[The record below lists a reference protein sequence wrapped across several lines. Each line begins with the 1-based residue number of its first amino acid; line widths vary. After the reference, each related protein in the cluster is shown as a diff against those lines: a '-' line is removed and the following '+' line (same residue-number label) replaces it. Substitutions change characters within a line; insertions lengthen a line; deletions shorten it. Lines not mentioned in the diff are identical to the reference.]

1 MDDFTN
7 RRLQLEQPTPDDA
20 SEGGGDA
27 VGKRGGKRG
36 GKAKAGASGRPR
48 GAAWPIMRFLF
59 GFTVVF
65 ALAIAAW
72 PHIPRQ
78 YESRAVIVLRP
89 TDVEARDQAQAMR
102 QPLDESAIQSE
113 IDAIS
118 STSIADTIIAVH
130 GLADDPEFTE
140 GRLPI
145 PRPQLIWPE
154 EGWVPTV
161 FFGEESRPVTQSA
174 LRHNLRER
182 MLVERDRRSYTLAIG
197 FRSTDPVKAEALTQ
211 TLLSTYLETQVER
224 KQRSAES
231 LHAWLTDR
239 VDLARSR
246 LMQSEEAYRGY
257 LARTGLLDRGAQ
269 ISLEAQLA
277 ALSADLAATRSQ
289 AIEAQTR
296 AASLL
301 AMRENGTLD
310 SAPEVLASPA
320 VRSLRERMTGALS
333 RTVVASPEF
342 QAISGEI
349 DAEVD
354 RIVRSAA
361 AQASALAEREELLRA
376 EIMSI
381 RTTLSERHEAELAA
395 ERLQIEAAN
404 DRTALEEALTRLK
417 DVAGTVQFRPDAEV
431 IMAPEVPDRAASPS
445 LLLALIGTFLAACLA
460 GALMNWRLIL
470 AGGRRLMA

>member
-7 RRLQLEQPTPDDA
+7 RRLKLEKHIPDEPSEGPVAMTGDA
-20 SEGGGDA
+20 SGE
-27 VGKRGGKRG
+27 RGGQIPRENG
-36 GKAKAGASGRPR
+36 VSQGIVRPI
-48 GAAWPIMRFLF
+48 ARFLL

-65 ALAIAAW
+65 ALAIAVW
-72 PHIPRQ
+72 PQLPRH

-89 TDVEARDQAQAMR
+89 TDVEANDQAQAMR

-118 STSIADTIIAVH
+118 STRIADTIIAVH
-130 GLADDPEFTE
+130 GLANDPEFTE
-140 GRLPI
+140 SRL
-145 PRPQLIWPE
+145 PRPQLVWPE
-154 EGWVPTV
+154 EGWLPAVH
-161 FFGEESRPVTQSA
+161 FGGDRGPISQSA
-174 LRHNLRER
+174 LRQNLRER

-224 KQRSAES
+224 KQRAAES
-231 LHAWLTDR
+231 LYAWLTDR
-239 VDLARSR
+239 VDLGRSR
-246 LMQSEEAYRGY
+246 LMQSEETYRAY

-277 ALSADLAATRSQ
+277 ALSTDLAATRSQ
-289 AIEAQTR
+289 AIEARTR
-296 AASLL
+296 SASLQ
-301 AMRENGTLD
+301 AMQQNGAID
-310 SAPEVLASPA
+310 SAPEVLASPTI
-320 VRSLRERMTGALS
+320 RSLRERMIGALS

-361 AQASALAEREELLRA
+361 SAAAALAEREELLQA
-376 EIMSI
+376 EIMNI
-381 RTTLSERHEAELAA
+381 RRTLSERHEAELAA

-417 DVAGTVQFRPDAEV
+417 DVAGAVNFRPDAEV
-431 IMAPEVPDRAASPS
+431 IMAPETPDRPASPS
-445 LLLALIGTFLAACLA
+445 LFMALIGTFLAACLA
-460 GALMNWRLIL
+460 GVLMNWRLIL
-470 AGGRRLMA
+470 VGGRRLMA

>member
-7 RRLQLEQPTPDDA
+7 RRLQLEQGTPDDA
-20 SEGGGDA
+20 SDEAGEA
-27 VGKRGGKRG
+27 TGKRSGKRG
-36 GKAKAGASGRPR
+36 GKAKGGAGGRRR
-48 GAAWPIMRFLF
+48 GAAWPIARFLF
-59 GFTVVF
+59 GFTIVF
-65 ALAIAAW
+65 AVAIAAW
-72 PHIPRQ
+72 PHLPRH

-118 STSIADTIIAVH
+118 STWIADTIIAVH
-130 GLADDPEFTE
+130 GLADDPEFNR
-140 GRLPI
+140 GGLPI
-145 PRPQLIWPE
+145 PQLIWPE

-161 FFGEESRPVTQSA
+161 LVSERPPISQSA
-174 LRHNLRER
+174 LRHHLRQR

-211 TLLSTYLETQVER
+211 TLLTTYLDTQVER

-231 LHAWLTDR
+231 LYAWLTDR

-246 LMQSEEAYRGY
+246 LMQSEEAYRAY

-269 ISLEAQLA
+269 ISLESQLA

-296 AASLL
+296 SASLL

-310 SAPEVLASPA
+310 SAPEVLSSPA

-349 DAEVD
+349 DAEVE
-354 RIVRSAA
+354 RIVRSAD
-361 AQASALAEREELLRA
+361 AQASVLAEREELLRT
-376 EIMSI
+376 EIMNI
-381 RTTLSERHEAELAA
+381 RTTLSGRHEAELAA

-404 DRTALEEALTRLK
+404 DRAALEEALTRLK
-417 DVAGTVQFRPDAEV
+417 DVAGTVEFRPDAEV
-431 IMAPEVPDRAASPS
+431 IMAPEVPDRPASPS